1 MIAIYAFCLIALVV
15 STLLGILRF
24 IKGPNQS
31 DRVVVFDLFGSL
43 WMSASVICALY
54 FEQPI
59 FLDVALLIALVSFVG
74 TIGAALYF
82 ERTGEK

>member
-1 MIAIYAFCLIALVV
+1 
-15 STLLGILRF
+15 
-24 IKGPNQS
+24 
-31 DRVVVFDLFGSL
+31 
-43 WMSASVICALY
+43 MSASVICALY

-59 FLDVALLIALVSFVG
+59 SLDVALLIALVSFVG